1 MRTYF
6 RLGTTQNVSHTHTD
20 RSNFNYTTGLENIM
34 DKSIGRILVK
44 LNRFFHISPF
54 ESIQIP
60 LMPAFK
66 KKKNYNNFEKIIH
79 KGNYSFI

>member
-1 MRTYF
+1 MFENLLQIRHYTKC
-6 RLGTTQNVSHTHTD
+6 VTHTD

-44 LNRFFHISPF
+44 LNRSFHSSPF

-66 KKKNYNNFEKIIH
+66 KKKKL
-79 KGNYSFI
+79 